1 MRGPKTADSA
11 HALMI
16 ETIATA
22 ELTNWIKVCMCA
34 ENVLKSNLHLYA
46 RFYKMKTF
54 LQGGR
59 HLAERISEEKLAQI
73 RTETNIVDVVSQY
86 VQLKKRGKNHF
97 GFCPFHDEKTPSF
110 SVAEEKQIFHCFSCG
125 RGGNVFTFLMDVE
138 GVSFV
143 EAVIKTA
150 ELSNIALDFS
160 YESHAQDNPL
170 QSKKEKL
177 IQIHEEAAAFYH
189 QVLMNTVTGQAAL
202 DYMIQRGFTPETL
215 KEYQIGFSPSNR
227 TALFQMLKAKAFDE
241 GLLQESGIF
250 TDRQG
255 QNELFDR
262 FSARII
268 FPLRNSKGKTVAFSG
283 RILHASPVDDTGY
296 HEAKYLNSPETLLF
310 NKRDFLFNFDKAR
323 SEIRRYSEVILF
335 EGYMDVIS
343 AWQAG
348 VKNGVAS
355 MGTSLTEE
363 QNRILTK
370 TADKI
375 VIAYDGDRPGVEAT
389 KRAIEILERN
399 KHFDISI
406 FPLEAGMDPDE
417 YIQQKGPEAFA
428 KALSN
433 NRETVIQFYSRYLKM
448 NLNLDSEK
456 NRITY
461 IETMLKALAPLDS
474 LVERE
479 LYMKDIADE
488 FSIPIDILQ
497 KQLKGY
503 QQEVLQQRPEREP
516 VRRTAPQD
524 ATQHALYPSTNKRK
538 VTQAEQS
545 EKQLLYRLFHFEEVW
560 SYLNEIDADF
570 NFIHDDYQTIYIL
583 YEEFFRQN
591 GLVGNIDQFLDRINN
606 PALQNVIT
614 EIEWFQLD
622 SEVTYQEIQDLV
634 HIIRDKS
641 SLQDQLTK
649 KQAEMKEARKRN
661 DNERL
666 KTIMLEIV
674 SLSKEL
680 KATKK

>member
-1 MRGPKTADSA
+1 M
-11 HALMI
+11 
-16 ETIATA
+16 
-22 ELTNWIKVCMCA
+22 
-34 ENVLKSNLHLYA
+34 
-46 RFYKMKTF
+46 
-54 LQGGR
+54 
-59 HLAERISEEKLAQI
+59 
-73 RTETNIVDVVSQY
+73 
-86 VQLKKRGKNHF
+86 
-97 GFCPFHDEKTPSF
+97 
-110 SVAEEKQIFHCFSCG
+110 
-125 RGGNVFTFLMDVE
+125 
-138 GVSFV
+138 
-143 EAVIKTA
+143 
-150 ELSNIALDFS
+150 
-160 YESHAQDNPL
+160 
-170 QSKKEKL
+170 
-177 IQIHEEAAAFYH
+177 
-189 QVLMNTVTGQAAL
+189 
-202 DYMIQRGFTPETL
+202 
-215 KEYQIGFSPSNR
+215 
-227 TALFQMLKAKAFDE
+227 
-241 GLLQESGIF
+241 
-250 TDRQG
+250 
-255 QNELFDR
+255 
-262 FSARII
+262 
-268 FPLRNSKGKTVAFSG
+268 
-283 RILHASPVDDTGY
+283 
-296 HEAKYLNSPETLLF
+296 
-310 NKRDFLFNFDKAR
+310 
-323 SEIRRYSEVILF
+323 ILF

-355 MGTSLTEE
+355 MGTSLTDE

-417 YIQQKGPEAFA
+417 YIQQKGSEAFV
-428 KALSN
+428 KALKN

-474 LVERE
+474 LIERE

-488 FSIPIDILQ
+488 FSIPVDILQ

-516 VRRTAPQD
+516 VRRAVPHDAAP
-524 ATQHALYPSTNKRK
+524 HAMYPSTNKRK

-583 YEEFFRQN
+583 YEEFFRQT

-606 PALQNVIT
+606 QALQNVIT

-649 KQAEMKEARKRN
+649 KQAEMKEARKKN

>member
-1 MRGPKTADSA
+1 
-11 HALMI
+11 
-16 ETIATA
+16 
-22 ELTNWIKVCMCA
+22 
-34 ENVLKSNLHLYA
+34 
-46 RFYKMKTF
+46 
-54 LQGGR
+54 
-59 HLAERISEEKLAQI
+59 LAERISEEKLAQI
-73 RTETNIVDVVSQY
+73 RNETNIIDVVSQY

-138 GVSFV
+138 GISFV

-150 ELSNIALDFS
+150 ELSNIPLDFT
-160 YESHAQDNPL
+160 YDHRTQDNPM

-177 IQIHEEAAAFYH
+177 VQIHEEAAAFYH
-189 QVLMNTVTGQAAL
+189 QILMNTVTGQAAL
-202 DYMIQRGFTPETL
+202 DYMTNRGFTQQTMQ
-215 KEYQIGFSPSNR
+215 EYQIGFSPSNR
-227 TALFQMLKAKAFDE
+227 TALFQMLKAKKFDE

-262 FSARII
+262 FSGRII
-268 FPLRNSKGKTVAFSG
+268 FPLRNAKGQTAAFSG
-283 RILHASPVDDTGY
+283 RIMHASQDDETGY

-323 SEIRRYSEVILF
+323 SEIRRHSEVVLF

-355 MGTSLTEE
+355 MGTSLTDE

-375 VIAYDGDRPGVEAT
+375 VIAYDGDRAGVEAT

-399 KHFDISI
+399 KHFDISV

-428 KALSN
+428 KALKN

-461 IETMLKALAPLDS
+461 IETMLKALASLDS
-474 LVERE
+474 LIERE
-479 LYMKDIADE
+479 LYMKDIAEE
-488 FSIPIDILQ
+488 FGIPIDILQ

-503 QQEVLQQRPEREP
+503 QQDVLQQQPDRAP
-516 VRRTAPQD
+516 VRRSEAQS
-524 ATQHALYPSTNKRK
+524 ALAQAAYPKTNNRK
-538 VTQAEQS
+538 ATQAEQS

-560 SYLNEIDADF
+560 SYLQEIDADF

-583 YEEFFRQN
+583 YEAFFRQN
-591 GLVGNIDQFLDRINN
+591 GAVGNIDQFLDRINN
-606 PALQNVIT
+606 PALQNLIT
-614 EIEWFQLD
+614 QIEWFQLD
-622 SEVTYQEIQDLV
+622 SEVTYQEIRDLV

-641 SLQDQLTK
+641 SLQEQLTK
-649 KQAEMKEARKRN
+649 KQAEMKEARKKN

-666 KTIMLEIV
+666 KSIMSEIV

-680 KATKK
+680 KATPK

>member
-227 TALFQMLKAKAFDE
+227 
-241 GLLQESGIF
+241 S
-250 TDRQG
+250 
-255 QNELFDR
+255 
-262 FSARII
+262 S
-268 FPLRNSKGKTVAFSG
+268 
-283 RILHASPVDDTGY
+283 
-296 HEAKYLNSPETLLF
+296 
-310 NKRDFLFNFDKAR
+310 
-323 SEIRRYSEVILF
+323 RYSHCR
-335 EGYMDVIS
+335 DS
-343 AWQAG
+343 C
-348 VKNGVAS
+348 
-355 MGTSLTEE
+355 
-363 QNRILTK
+363 
-370 TADKI
+370 
-375 VIAYDGDRPGVEAT
+375 
-389 KRAIEILERN
+389 
-399 KHFDISI
+399 
-406 FPLEAGMDPDE
+406 
-417 YIQQKGPEAFA
+417 GPH
-428 KALSN
+428 
-433 NRETVIQFYSRYLKM
+433 R
-448 NLNLDSEK
+448 
-456 NRITY
+456 
-461 IETMLKALAPLDS
+461 
-474 LVERE
+474 
-479 LYMKDIADE
+479 
-488 FSIPIDILQ
+488 
-497 KQLKGY
+497 
-503 QQEVLQQRPEREP
+503 
-516 VRRTAPQD
+516 
-524 ATQHALYPSTNKRK
+524 H
-538 VTQAEQS
+538 
-545 EKQLLYRLFHFEEVW
+545 
-560 SYLNEIDADF
+560 
-570 NFIHDDYQTIYIL
+570 
-583 YEEFFRQN
+583 
-591 GLVGNIDQFLDRINN
+591 
-606 PALQNVIT
+606 
-614 EIEWFQLD
+614 
-622 SEVTYQEIQDLV
+622 
-634 HIIRDKS
+634 
-641 SLQDQLTK
+641 
-649 KQAEMKEARKRN
+649 
-661 DNERL
+661 
-666 KTIMLEIV
+666 
-674 SLSKEL
+674 
-680 KATKK
+680 

>member
-1 MRGPKTADSA
+1 M
-11 HALMI
+11 
-16 ETIATA
+16 
-22 ELTNWIKVCMCA
+22 
-34 ENVLKSNLHLYA
+34 
-46 RFYKMKTF
+46 
-54 LQGGR
+54 
-59 HLAERISEEKLAQI
+59 AERISEEKLAQI
-73 RTETNIVDVVSQY
+73 RNETNIIDVVSQY

-138 GVSFV
+138 GISFV

-150 ELSNIALDFS
+150 ELSNIPLDFT
-160 YESHAQDNPL
+160 YDHHTQDNPM

-177 IQIHEEAAAFYH
+177 VQIHEEAAAFYH
-189 QVLMNTVTGQAAL
+189 QILMNTVTGQAAL
-202 DYMIQRGFTPETL
+202 DYMTNRGFTQQTMQ
-215 KEYQIGFSPSNR
+215 EYQIGFSPSNR
-227 TALFQMLKAKAFDE
+227 TALFQMLKAKKFDE

-262 FSARII
+262 FSGRII
-268 FPLRNSKGKTVAFSG
+268 FPLRNAKGQTAAFSG
-283 RILHASPVDDTGY
+283 RIMHASQDDETGY

-323 SEIRRYSEVILF
+323 SEIRRHSEVVLF

-355 MGTSLTEE
+355 MGTSLTDE

-375 VIAYDGDRPGVEAT
+375 VIAYDGDRAGVEAT

-399 KHFDISI
+399 KHFDISV

-428 KALSN
+428 KALKN

-461 IETMLKALAPLDS
+461 IETMLKALASLDS
-474 LVERE
+474 LIERE
-479 LYMKDIADE
+479 LYMKDIAEE
-488 FSIPIDILQ
+488 FGIPIDILQ

-503 QQEVLQQRPEREP
+503 QQDVLQQQPDRAP
-516 VRRTAPQD
+516 VRRSEAQS
-524 ATQHALYPSTNKRK
+524 ALAQAAYPKTNNRK
-538 VTQAEQS
+538 ATQAEQS

-560 SYLNEIDADF
+560 SYLQEIDADF

-583 YEEFFRQN
+583 YEAFFRQN
-591 GLVGNIDQFLDRINN
+591 GAVGNIDQFLDRINN
-606 PALQNVIT
+606 PALQNLIT
-614 EIEWFQLD
+614 QIEWFQLD
-622 SEVTYQEIQDLV
+622 SEVTYQEIRDLV

-641 SLQDQLTK
+641 SLQEQLTK
-649 KQAEMKEARKRN
+649 KQAEMKEARKKN

-666 KTIMLEIV
+666 KSIMSEIV

-680 KATKK
+680 KATPK